1 MSKVNNELRTLL
13 ILAQNQKSG
22 KLVSISEI
30 AEELGVSHRQARR
43 YIEDIR
49 DTNELF
55 VDTKQGRNGG
65 YYLTKELKDLLLP
78 ENIGVVMA
86 LAFRSNESI
95 EKMVFNL
102 SDKMTFDYID
112 GDSCFRDKK
121 MLDNI
126 AILVEAMK
134 VNKTVTFDYD
144 GKNNTYLV
152 MPYKIIVTNGTCYL
166 KGVVKKYIT
175 PFDIH
180 KMRNIE
186 IKDPFVPDESIK
198 ESINKDLDCY
208 GIMDGKGSELRVKC
222 DEEDVPIFQKYFENK
237 GSYDKETEIYSV
249 KAKNEHE
256 LYYPLFRISTKK
268 YTFIDDSFKQGYIHY
283 LENQIRSIKRNG

>member
-22 KLVSISEI
+22 KIVSISEI

-134 VNKTVTFDYD
+134 VNKTVTFEYD

-180 KMRNIE
+180 KMHNIE
-186 IKDPFVPDESIK
+186 IKDYFVPDESIK
-198 ESINKDLDCY
+198 ESINKELGCY
-208 GIMDGKGSELRVKC
+208 GIMDGKGSELRVEC
-222 DEEDVPIFQKYFENK
+222 DEENVPTFQKYFENK
-237 GSYDKETEIYSV
+237 GSYDKDTKIYSV
-249 KAKNEHE
+249 KAKDEHE
-256 LYYPLFRISTKK
+256 LYYPLFRIGTKK
-268 YTFIDDSFKQGYIHY
+268 YSFVDESFKKRYIHY
-283 LENQIRSIKRNG
+283 LENQIRSIKTNE